1 MISKGPITTQ
11 DMVNKIIYIKEKLRE
26 TRTKQN
32 IIITLLV
39 LNILATMGIIIYLHG
54 IEKSECKV
62 YNFPPVEV
70 LEVDK

>member
-11 DMVNKIIYIKEKLRE
+11 DIVNKVIYVKEKLRE
-26 TRTKQN
+26 TRTKQK
-32 IIITLLV
+32 IIIAILV
-39 LNILATMGIIIYLHG
+39 LNILATIANIIYLHG
-54 IEKSECKV
+54 IEKPECKI